1 MNDNKKQKLNLWIK
15 RRIPQYLDLME
26 DIILEGFEYITP
38 CDYGYEGGYKDFH
51 SDIIMSAA
59 ITFANSLDGID
70 NLGSDDGNIVSEI
83 VYDYMEKNYGD
94 LILTNFMDR
103 IGWCD

>member
-26 DIILEGFEYITP
+26 DIILEGFEYIDP
-38 CDYGYEGGYKDFH
+38 CEYRYEDFF
-51 SDIIMSAA
+51 SEIIMSAS
-59 ITFANSLDGID
+59 ITFVNHLEGVD

-83 VYDYMEKNYGD
+83 VYDYMEKNYGN
-94 LILTNFMDR
+94 LILNKFKD
-103 IGWCD
+103 IIEWCD